1 MEEIFIAIMER
12 IAEKIPELSYIDE
25 DYGQLEAG
33 AEEDHYPVTFPCV
46 LIGNAESDWNDLGY
60 GVQKSESFITIT
72 HRRIRTV
79 IFTLSFHRLQLP
91 GSKRRQE
98 RILQGSILQGYIAQA
113 GKAFRTTGRGTYTEV
128 VGRL

>member
-46 LIGNAESDWNDLGY
+46 TSVTGYRKASHSSPYDWPL
-60 GVQKSESFITIT
+60 TAT
-72 HRRIRTV
+72 MT
-79 IFTLSFHRLQLP
+79 P
-91 GSKRRQE
+91 
-98 RILQGSILQGYIAQA
+98 
-113 GKAFRTTGRGTYTEV
+113 TTPPEPMTR
-128 VGRL
+128 